1 MIREICLVQ
10 VLGFSSCRFLEVV
23 SFSFSIYKGRIGWYE
38 KQSVSED
45 RGLEKRL
52 EKGAFTSP
60 N

>member
-10 VLGFSSCRFLEVV
+10 VLGFSSCRFLEDV
-23 SFSFSIYKGRIGWYE
+23 SFKFYKGRIGWYE